1 MADVLNP
8 YAYIGDLHNNGLDF
22 VAQNLL
28 SFTSLPE
35 GAEVIINLTAT
46 FVNNSGA
53 FPETTYQDLV
63 TAGTIANNN
72 VDLDLYPSDFTEQQ
86 IQYARQVEAVFDGYE
101 DPFKHIAEINNKINA
116 EVKKVFTSRLSE
128 EEQAP
133 LLIGLAVG
141 KSSLYYWNQQV
152 IDSNSYWNQVNN
164 NQPKSKTMSD
174 VDWNKVGNS
183 DLKGAV
189 RGFFRGLAGGIK
201 GAVGGALV
209 GGGVKSGVEVVK
221 QLVLSK

>member
-8 YAYIGDLHNNGLDF
+8 YAYIGNLHNNGLDF
-22 VAQNLL
+22 IAQNLL
-28 SFTSLPE
+28 SFDSLPD
-35 GAEVIINLTAT
+35 GVEVIINLTAT
-46 FVNNSGA
+46 FVNNSGT
-53 FPETTYQDLV
+53 FPETTYHDLI

-72 VDLDLYPSDFTEQQ
+72 VDLDLYPSDFTERQ
-86 IQYARQVEAVFDGYE
+86 IEYAKQVEAVFDGYE
-101 DPFKHIAEINNKINA
+101 EPFQHIDEINEKIDN
-116 EVKKVFTSRLSE
+116 EVQNVFTSELSE
-128 EEQAP
+128 DEQEP

-152 IDSNSYWNQVNN
+152 ADSNSYWNQVNN
-164 NQPKSKTMSD
+164 NQPESKPMSD

-189 RGFFRGLAGGIK
+189 RGFFRGLGGGPK
-201 GAVGGALV
+201 GAVAGALV

-221 QLVLSK
+221 QLVLSE